1 MKPIILPI
9 RFLLDV
15 PQQTTALV
23 YVCLHAKSLQLCPT
37 LCDAMNYRG
46 AGRLQTTE
54 LQKVGYNL
62 ATKQQLM
69 LQVAGF

>member
-1 MKPIILPI
+1 MKAIILPI
-9 RFLLDV
+9 RFSLDV

-23 YVCLHAKSLQLCPT
+23 YLCLHAKSLELCST
-37 LCDAMNYRG
+37 LCEAMNYRG
-46 AGRLQTTE
+46 AWRLQTTE
-54 LQKVGYNL
+54 LQRVGYDL